1 MNRLKDGKKNSASQP
16 QLQTLQIE
24 PRDLDVILSAGAVI
38 QGKLKDLIA
47 IRESI
52 KNDARFHVI
61 YWRNASVRLYIVAED
76 DYLLLKKIKEG
87 LEKDS

>member
-1 MNRLKDGKKNSASQP
+1 LKDGKKNSASQP

-38 QGKLKDLIA
+38 QGKLKDLMA
-47 IRESI
+47 IRESF

-61 YWRNASVRLYIVAED
+61 Y
-76 DYLLLKKIKEG
+76 
-87 LEKDS
+87 